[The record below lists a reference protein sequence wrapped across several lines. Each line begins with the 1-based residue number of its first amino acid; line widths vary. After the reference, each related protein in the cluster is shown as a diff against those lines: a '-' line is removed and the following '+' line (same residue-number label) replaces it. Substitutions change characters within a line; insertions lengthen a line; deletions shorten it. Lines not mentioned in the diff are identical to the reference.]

1 MDALYVGVVGK
12 RVLFGSIK
20 AKSAHGLL
28 GYSYAVIT
36 PNTRY
41 HAENN
46 VRSPISQKLQGLVVN
61 GYYRM

>member
-12 RVLFGSIK
+12 KVLFGSIK

-36 PNTRY
+36 PNT
-41 HAENN
+41 
-46 VRSPISQKLQGLVVN
+46 SLIVN